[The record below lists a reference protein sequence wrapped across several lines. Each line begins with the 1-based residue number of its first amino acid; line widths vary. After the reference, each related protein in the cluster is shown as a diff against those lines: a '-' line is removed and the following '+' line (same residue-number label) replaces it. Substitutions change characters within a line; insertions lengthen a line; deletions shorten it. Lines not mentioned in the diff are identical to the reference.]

1 MLREKK
7 VGPVPLPQVL
17 AGCFWLCLATLVL
30 IGISSLHQEGAVGPV
45 TFPLGLA
52 VSLVGLSILYLFQ
65 SRKQEAVKVFEGERR
80 DVLKMALF
88 VCLSLGAAFAWERLG
103 AFPVLLILCL
113 TELRWIEEYP
123 WKKVIWISVMFTTGV
138 WLVFTE
144 ALGVNLPLGI
154 MLRFI
159 S

>member
-1 MLREKK
+1 MLHEKK
-7 VGPVPLPQVL
+7 RGPVPLPQFL
-17 AGCFWLCLATLVL
+17 AGCFWLCLAALVL
-30 IGISSLHQEGAVGPV
+30 TGLSSLHQEGAVGPI

-52 VSLVGLSILYLFQ
+52 VSLIGLSILYLIQ
-65 SRKQEAVKVFEGERR
+65 SHRQEAVKVFEGEKR
-80 DVLKMALF
+80 DVFKMALF

-113 TELRWIEEYP
+113 TELRWIEGYP
-123 WKKVIWISVMFTTGV
+123 WKKVIGISVLFTAGV

-154 MLRFI
+154 LLRFI